1 MLAPKLMDILAC
13 PFCKGS
19 VKTFLDKLRCDDC
32 NKEFRIINGKV
43 PCFLGKDLFKSHVFG
58 GGLISDD
65 FYSQGLLNKLMK
77 YGSRIITSEF
87 RINKKIYDTAISGL
101 GKNEVAIEIGAGKR
115 RISSQFITLDIFPF
129 ESVDIVSDAHSLP
142 LKEKSVDFILLDAVL
157 EHVKE
162 PWRVADECCRVL
174 KSGGRIL
181 CIVPFMHH
189 FHAYPEDYF
198 RFTTSGIKSLFEKK
212 LDVTEVTLY
221 GGPSVAMVS
230 AFSEYVTLFTF
241 SKNNF
246 INAFVRALALT
257 ATFPLKYLD
266 YFLVKNKLATKLC
279 STILLVAKK
288 SNSFS

>member
-1 MLAPKLMDILAC
+1 MLPPKLIDIIAC
-13 PFCKGS
+13 PFCKGN
-19 VKTFLDKLRCDDC
+19 VKTFQDKLRCDDC
-32 NKEFRIINGKV
+32 NKEFKIINGKV
-43 PCFLGKDLFKSHVFG
+43 PCFLDKDPSTGRAFG
-58 GGLISDD
+58 ADLVSDD

-87 RINKKIYDTAISGL
+87 RINKKIYDTVISDL
-101 GKNEVAIEIGAGKR
+101 DKDKIAIEIGSGKR
-115 RISSQFITLDIFPF
+115 RISPQFITLDIFPF
-129 ESVDIVSDAHSLP
+129 ESVDIISDAHSLP

-174 KSGGRIL
+174 KSGGKIL

-198 RFTTSGIKSLFEKK
+198 RFTTSGIKSLFEEK

-230 AFSEYVTLFTF
+230 AFSEYATLFTF

-246 INAFVRALALT
+246 INAFVRALVLT
-257 ATFPLKYLD
+257 VTFPLKYLD
-266 YFLVKNKLATKLC
+266 CLLVKNKLATKLC
-279 STILLVAKK
+279 STILLVAQKK
-288 SNSFS
+288 